1 MASDPRKTKAGN
13 WEVFVYMG
21 RDSQGKQIRESST
34 FDTKKEAQRWARDK
48 ELEKETGILMEF
60 ANMTFKQYIDKW
72 FDEYV
77 DEQLSPV
84 THDRYY
90 NVFYHQ
96 VLKVLGKLKLKEIQP
111 AHIQSY
117 LTSIRK
123 RGGSTKTQQYHY
135 AIISSA
141 LTYADEMNYIY
152 QNPMQNV
159 RKPGGKTQR
168 KVTKKKKKVKAI
180 NRDML
185 KKWLEFVQDYD
196 QYLFDYCY
204 IAINTGMCLEEMIGS
219 RWKDLNFSK
228 GIITVEQV
236 AVYVTGKG
244 TVFKETPKAADRFR
258 KIPISDSLANFYR
271 GIWKRQQEMK
281 MHLGDEYKDHN
292 LILCKDNGEHY
303 APRTVQNKIRKAREA
318 GGFPD
323 WITSHIFRH
332 TFASLF
338 LAENKNI
345 KELQKLLGHSSY
357 VITADTYS
365 HFLKKDFERARNDI
379 SKAVGSVFSVQD

>member
-1 MASDPRKTKAGN
+1 MASPRKTKSGN

-21 RDSQGKQIRESST
+21 RDQEGKQIRESST
-34 FDTKKEAQRWARDK
+34 FSTKKEAQRWARDK

-60 ANMTFKQYIDKW
+60 ANMTFKQYIGKW

-90 NVFYHQ
+90 NVFYNQ
-96 VLKVLGKLKLKEIQP
+96 VLKILGKLRLKEIQP

-123 RGGSTKTQQYHY
+123 NGGTVDTQQYHY
-135 AIISSA
+135 RIISSA

-152 QNPMQNV
+152 QNPIKNV
-159 RKPGGKTQR
+159 RKPGGKIR
-168 KVTKKKKKVKAI
+168 GKVAKKKKKSKAI
-180 NRDML
+180 PRKML
-185 KKWLEFVQDYD
+185 KRWFEFVQDYN
-196 QYLFDYCY
+196 QYLFDYSY
-204 IAINTGMCLEEMIGS
+204 IAINTGMCLEEMMGS
-219 RWKDLNFSK
+219 RWEDINFSK
-228 GIITVEQV
+228 GTVKVEQV
-236 AVYVTGKG
+236 AVYVVGEG
-244 TVFKETPKAADRFR
+244 TVFKKTPKAAARFR
-258 KIPISDSLANFYR
+258 EIPMSDELANHYR
-271 GIWKRQQEMK
+271 RIWKRQQENK
-281 MHLGDEYKDHN
+281 LLLGDEYQDYN
-292 LILCKDNGEHY
+292 LILCKDDGEYY
-303 APRTVQNKIRKAREA
+303 APRTIQNRIRKAREA